1 MTAINC
7 SATNEELDTALDGVA
22 GHGVAKDLREKT
34 LKFRRLCWSAAII
47 TALAQALAYRHQLTP
62 DGMSYLDIAGSCSEG
77 NWHALVNGY
86 WSPLYPFLLG
96 MVFRIVK
103 PSPGFEVTLAHLV
116 NFGVFVLSFAAFEF
130 LLKMLIRVQRKEG
143 PSTDGREPIPE
154 WALWALGDSLCAWS
168 MLLFIQLRGVHPDL
182 CVAALVYLAAGLLL
196 RIRAGQGG
204 WIAYACLGT
213 VLGAAYLAKGVMLPL
228 AFVFLGCSLFA
239 VKSLRKGVPLATI
252 AIVFF
257 MLAGGPFVLAL
268 SRSKARFTYGDVGK
282 IAYAEFVDGATRY
295 IHWQGGPGDAGTP
308 IHPTRMVFDHP
319 TIFEFAAPIEGSYP
333 PWYDPSYWYDGIV
346 ARFELGNQLRAVRYT
361 IEEYVGIVAYMGGLF
376 VGFLGIALL
385 SRQYGPAWKEAVRE
399 WMLWVPAFAALGIYG
414 LVYVESRHVAGF
426 FVLVWLALFAGLRLP
441 RTEVAQLQIK
451 CLTIATVLM
460 LSVGI
465 AWLAGRSVYRAVH
478 PEPFVNLL
486 VAEGLHKEGI
496 EPGDK
501 VASIGD
507 SLSGY
512 WAHLAGARIIAE
524 IPLTEIADFA
534 EADADRQIKVMSV
547 LSRIGAKAVV
557 IDRTPPANAPAG
569 WRQIDGT
576 HYFIYDFAHATALKD
591 TAGK

>member
-1 MTAINC
+1 MAAINR
-7 SATNEELDTALDGVA
+7 SVTNAELDTAPGRA
-22 GHGVAKDLREKT
+22 WGPGIANDLREKT
-34 LKFRRLCWSAAII
+34 LKYRRLCWSAAII

-62 DGMSYLDIAGSCSEG
+62 DGMSYLDIARSWSQG

-96 MVFRIVK
+96 VVFRIVK

-116 NFGVFVLSFAAFEF
+116 NFGIFVLSFAAFEF
-130 LLKMLIRVQRKEG
+130 LLKMLIRVRQKEG

-168 MLLFIQLRGVHPDL
+168 ALLFVQLGGVYPDL
-182 CVAALVYLAAGLLL
+182 CVVALIYLAAGLLL
-196 RIRAGQGG
+196 RIRADQGG

-213 VLGAAYLAKGVMLPL
+213 VLGMAYLAKAAMFPL
-228 AFVFLGCSLFA
+228 AFAFLGCGLFA
-239 VKSLRKGVPLATI
+239 VRSLRKTVPLTTI

-257 MLAGGPFVLAL
+257 MIVGSPFVLSL

-282 IAYAEFVDGATRY
+282 IAYAEFVDGAARY
-295 IHWQGGPGDAGTP
+295 IHWQGGPSGTGTP
-308 IHPTRMVFDHP
+308 IHPTRIVFDHP
-319 TIFEFAAPIEGSYP
+319 AIFEFAAPIEGSYP

-346 ARFELGNQLRAVRYT
+346 AKIQLGNQLRAVRYT

-376 VGFLGIALL
+376 VGFLGMALL
-385 SRQYGPAWKEAVRE
+385 ARQYGSVWKDVLHEWVLWAPA
-399 WMLWVPAFAALGIYG
+399 LAALGIYG

-426 FVLVWLALFAGLRLP
+426 FVLVWLSLFAGLRVP
-441 RTEVAQLQIK
+441 RTEVAQLQVK
-451 CLTIATVLM
+451 YLTIATVLM

-465 AWLAGRSVYRAVH
+465 AWLAGRSAYRAVH

-486 VAEGLHKEGI
+486 VAEGLHNEGI
-496 EPGDK
+496 QPGDR

-507 SLSGY
+507 SLNGY

-524 IPLTEIADFA
+524 IPLAEIADFS
-534 EADADRQIKVMSV
+534 EADTDRQIGVMSV
-547 LSRIGAKAVV
+547 FSRAGAKAVV

-576 HYFIYDFAHATALKD
+576 NYFVYDLAHATALKD
-591 TAGK
+591 AAGR